1 MNKIVINKIDGTNL
15 PVANILPLAEP
26 RQDNTTNTGIHHDIT
41 PSMWSPH
48 VCKHMI
54 TNSLYDN

>member
-48 VCKHMI
+48 VCKHM
-54 TNSLYDN
+54 